1 MTTFKAKKA
10 KSKYKNTEGWID
22 AVYRNNKVVIDKE
35 LSKFGSPKRIFKK
48 MVEEHMEEGMS
59 PTAAMKTIARSTL
72 FTSEKER
79 IRNNMMTALK
89 EDKAA
94 YKAFRELTKEKGKYT
109 KFDPS
114 KLVWNKDEHVYQY
127 NDVVISF
134 QNSPYEVKVWKQ

>member
-10 KSKYKNTEGWID
+10 KSRYKNTDSWID
-22 AVYRNNKVVIDKE
+22 AVYRNNKEVIDNE
-35 LSKFGSPKRIFKK
+35 LSKFGSPKRVFKQI
-48 MVEEHMEEGMS
+48 VREHMDEGLS

-89 EDKAA
+89 EDRAA

-114 KLVWNKDEHVYQY
+114 KLVWNKDDHVYQY
-127 NDVVISF
+127 DDVVISF
-134 QNSPYEVKVWKQ
+134 ENSPYEVKVWKQ